1 MSIVKILETSS
12 FLPISSQSCDPDD
25 FASLTSLQF
34 VLPIPTALV
43 LVQDALSLVLNLY
56 QENPASECWT
66 LWKSQRKEWLILSR
80 RHLEK
85 LPRGDI

>member
-1 MSIVKILETSS
+1 MVKILDTSS
-12 FLPISSQSCDPDD
+12 FLPISNQSSDPDD
-25 FASLTSLQF
+25 FASLASLQF

-66 LWKSQRKEWLILSR
+66 LEKSEEGMADSIKEASG
-80 RHLEK
+80 K
-85 LPRGDI
+85 AS